1 MSSVAEAMTEQ
12 EERFSTVY
20 GTEDVLDV
28 VMVLIATERHREGL
42 KIPECPHGNRAGRC
56 LPPPAPRQPTASPG
70 VRVASA
76 GRASGGVTRS
86 ES

>member
-1 MSSVAEAMTEQ
+1 MSSVAEAMTER

-56 LPPPAPRQPTASPG
+56 LPPPPNSRLPPPG
-70 VRVASA
+70 
-76 GRASGGVTRS
+76 S
-86 ES
+86 EWHLQAEPAAE

>member
-1 MSSVAEAMTEQ
+1 MEALSSVAEAMTER

-20 GTEDVLDV
+20 CTEDVLDV

-56 LPPPAPRQPTASPG
+56 LAPSPLDSRLPPPG
-70 VRVASA
+70 
-76 GRASGGVTRS
+76 S
-86 ES
+86 EWHLQAEPAAE

>member
-1 MSSVAEAMTEQ
+1 MSSVAEAMTER

-42 KIPECPHGNRAGRC
+42 KIPECPHGNLAGRC
-56 LPPPAPRQPTASPG
+56 LAPRDSRLSPLGSEWHLQPEPA
-70 VRVASA
+70 A
-76 GRASGGVTRS
+76 
-86 ES
+86 E

>member
-1 MSSVAEAMTEQ
+1 MSSVAEAMTER

-56 LPPPAPRQPTASPG
+56 LPPPPRQPTASPG

-76 GRASGGVTRS
+76 GRASGRVTRS

>member
-1 MSSVAEAMTEQ
+1 MSSVAEAMTER

-56 LPPPAPRQPTASPG
+56 LATPPTPDSRLPPPG
-70 VRVASA
+70 
-76 GRASGGVTRS
+76 S
-86 ES
+86 EWHLQAEPAAE

>member
-1 MSSVAEAMTEQ
+1 MSSVAEAMTER

-42 KIPECPHGNRAGRC
+42 KIPE
-56 LPPPAPRQPTASPG
+56 LPGPLPPRQPTASPG

>member
-1 MSSVAEAMTEQ
+1 MSSVAEAMTER

-56 LPPPAPRQPTASPG
+56 LPPPRQPTASPG